1 MTTYEVFRQEK
12 GAGFL
17 QHEGSI
23 DAPTSELAIQYAR
36 ETYSRRSEAIR
47 LWVVPREAITEVSD
61 PDFLQPP
68 IPRTYRTGEAY
79 RVTVEKRRQLREQ
92 GRQEGQEGQE
102 RRTEQVAQ
110 EASSHDA

>member
-1 MTTYEVFRQEK
+1 MAIFEVFRQEK

-23 DAPTSELAIQYAR
+23 DAPSSELAIQYAR

-47 LWVVPREAITEVSD
+47 LWVVPRNAIVEVSD
-61 PDFLQPP
+61 TDFLQPP
-68 IPRTYRTGEAY
+68 IARTYRTGEAY

-92 GRQEGQEGQE
+92 
-102 RRTEQVAQ
+102 AQ
-110 EASSHDA
+110 QGASDHDA